1 MSVNKMVG
9 IKPPSPQKIWRFSSA
24 HFYREVISQINNL
37 WYNILEVII
46 KGWVVDHRERA
57 ESIVS
62 WSGLHL
68 KYNAIFFY
76 AGAGESASCQFFAA
90 SSERSAT
97 FFTPRVQWKLWKVH
111 LNYPIDTYRDN
122 SCTTSD
128 RFVRILDFRHFERFF
143 RFDQSDR
150 KTYKKAI
157 SDGVNVSVVL
167 DCGFGNTSKEK

>member
-1 MSVNKMVG
+1 MANQTQILNVSDEMKLNDNVQMKNVKEQEENMY
-9 IKPPSPQKIWRFSSA
+9 SS
-24 HFYREVISQINNL
+24 
-37 WYNILEVII
+37 
-46 KGWVVDHRERA
+46 
-57 ESIVS
+57 
-62 WSGLHL
+62 
-68 KYNAIFFY
+68 
-76 AGAGESASCQFFAA
+76 
-90 SSERSAT
+90 SS
-97 FFTPRVQWKLWKVH
+97 
-111 LNYPIDTYRDN
+111 DTTEELCSSSTTDACRDN

>member
-1 MSVNKMVG
+1 MADQTLPLNVSYEMKADDERQNCVG
-9 IKPPSPQKIWRFSSA
+9 MESDEELCFSS
-24 HFYREVISQINNL
+24 S
-37 WYNILEVII
+37 
-46 KGWVVDHRERA
+46 DSA
-57 ESIVS
+57 EELCSS
-62 WSGLHL
+62 
-68 KYNAIFFY
+68 
-76 AGAGESASCQFFAA
+76 SASDACG
-90 SSERSAT
+90 
-97 FFTPRVQWKLWKVH
+97 
-111 LNYPIDTYRDN
+111 DN

>member
-1 MSVNKMVG
+1 M
-9 IKPPSPQKIWRFSSA
+9 WRD
-24 HFYREVISQINNL
+24 RKN
-37 WYNILEVII
+37 
-46 KGWVVDHRERA
+46 G
-57 ESIVS
+57 VS
-62 WSGLHL
+62 TDL
-68 KYNAIFFY
+68 
-76 AGAGESASCQFFAA
+76 SCG
-90 SSERSAT
+90 
-97 FFTPRVQWKLWKVH
+97 
-111 LNYPIDTYRDN
+111 DN